1 LVGRITDPHRL
12 CAAQAKAFAML
23 VVNSRIAIPDDELR
37 FTYVRSSGPGGQNV
51 NKVNS
56 KAVLRWCVAAN
67 TSVPEDVRGR
77 FVAKYQGRLTVD
89 GEIIVTS
96 DRYRDQGRNI
106 EDCLEKLRALLL
118 DVAVPPKKRRATKP
132 TKAARERR
140 LKSKSENSAKKK
152 SRGGKTW
159 D

>member
-1 LVGRITDPHRL
+1 
-12 CAAQAKAFAML
+12 ML
-23 VVNSRIAIPDDELR
+23 AVNSRIAIPDEELR

-67 TSVPEDVRGR
+67 TSVPADVRYR
-77 FVAKYQGRLTVD
+77 FTAKHRSRLTVD

-96 DRYRDQGRNI
+96 DRYRDQGRNTA
-106 EDCLEKLRALLL
+106 DCLDKLREMLLE
-118 DVAVPPKKRRATKP
+118 VADPPKKRRPTKP
-132 TKAARERR
+132 SRAARERR
-140 LKSKSENSAKKK
+140 LQAKTEQSAKKQ
-152 SRGGKTW
+152 SRGRKSW